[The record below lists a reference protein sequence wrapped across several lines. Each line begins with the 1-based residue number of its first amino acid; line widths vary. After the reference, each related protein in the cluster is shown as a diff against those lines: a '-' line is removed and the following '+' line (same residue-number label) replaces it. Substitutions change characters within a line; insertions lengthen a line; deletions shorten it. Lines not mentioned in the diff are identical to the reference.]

1 MERIFIYPFFHV
13 VYGVKLINTHNG
25 QKRNKSAKKFKILVS
40 MSLSGPW
47 EEALGK
53 TELEDSR
60 QQEDPLPLQE
70 FVFSS
75 PQEIRFIKFI
85 LLSNWGSPNEG
96 GGLQYFYPLLG
107 KTDN

>member
-1 MERIFIYPFFHV
+1 
-13 VYGVKLINTHNG
+13 
-25 QKRNKSAKKFKILVS
+25 

-53 TELEDSR
+53 TALEDSR